1 MIFGAAITGTLKGIA
16 AILSMLVCVCVC
28 VVFWLAGKLD

>member
-1 MIFGAAITGTLKGIA
+1 MIFAAAITGTLKGIV
-16 AILSMLVCVCVC
+16 AILSMLVCVC